1 MIKKEIKVIKGIKVN
16 DNNITNNKIIKVNNK
31 YDKMNDEKNYI
42 IAELDIK
49 EDKQNIR
56 IINTYEQYTVF

>member
-1 MIKKEIKVIKGIKVN
+1 MIIKEIKGIKGIKVN